1 MNNLPST
8 VSRDFRAYR
17 SLDLTPLSKLCKIA
31 HDHGIAIDLWS
42 FGEYLSAC
50 LWKSSTGWRIVLNV
64 DESQARR
71 TFSLAHELGHFF
83 IHRHHG
89 DVQFWCPCRV
99 DRRMEREANIFA
111 EHLLMPSRMMMPLAR
126 SGMDAREIAAKLE
139 LSEQAVQIRLDG
151 IRVV

>member
-8 VSRDFRAYR
+8 VSRNFRAYR

-31 HDHGIAIDLWS
+31 HVHGIAIDLWS

-71 TFSLAHELGHFF
+71 TFSLAHELGHYF

-89 DVQFWCPCRV
+89 HVQFWCSGRV
-99 DRRMEREANIFA
+99 DWGIEREANIFA
-111 EHLLMPSRMMMPLAR
+111 EHLLMPSRIMIPLAR
-126 SGMDAREIAAKLE
+126 SGMDAAAIADKLE
-139 LSEQAVQIRLDG
+139 LSEQAVRIRLDT